1 MTDVRNS
8 ARALT
13 VVAGVLSTS
22 VAATAVLAAPAFA
35 VVPDTAYDAG
45 AGLTVSQTIGIF
57 VGIPLLVILVIYA
70 LVYGLTGRRGPRY
83 PAGQP
88 WTAEPEVFGDA
99 PSPAQE
105 PVPESTQDTGDG
117 AAAPQ
122 PEGGARGQW

>member
-1 MTDVRNS
+1 VTGVRNS

-13 VVAGVLSTS
+13 VATGVLSTS
-22 VAATAVLAAPAFA
+22 VVATAVLAAPAFA

-45 AGLTVSQTIGIF
+45 PGLTVTQTLGIF
-57 VGIPLLVILVIYA
+57 VGIPLLVILVIYV

-99 PSPAQE
+99 P
-105 PVPESTQDTGDG
+105 
-117 AAAPQ
+117 AAASADETGADASVSNA
-122 PEGGARGQW
+122 EGGARGQW